1 MVSELKVMKAVV
13 IEGDRAVVSSSVPV
27 PPLAK
32 DMLRIKVK
40 AVAVNP
46 TDWKHVSFKIGPQGS
61 ILGCDVA
68 GEIVEVGADVK
79 NFKVGEVVYSAVHG
93 ASVKHPENGGFAEYS
108 LLDPQLTLKVPG
120 GGHLSGKDSI
130 PLGPVQSIEG
140 AVSLP
145 VSLITAG
152 LVFHYHLGLKTEWQP
167 RQVQVEKPLL
177 IWGGATAVGQ
187 MLIQL
192 AKKLNGYSKI
202 IVVASRKHEQQLK
215 SLGADELFDYHDEDV
230 VEQIKS
236 KHKDLPYLID
246 AVSSAESF
254 VNVYRLGNTD
264 KPTKLI
270 QLTTMS
276 EEQIPEKERNPHV
289 KVEGAV
295 LYLITGL
302 DVPFGR
308 FNLPADPACRAA
320 AIEFV
325 RFIGPKVA
333 DGEINHIPLKV
344 FHNGLEDIPVAM
356 NKIKNGENSNV
367 KYIVTLQ

>member
-1 MVSELKVMKAVV
+1 MKAVV
-13 IEGDRAVVSSSVPV
+13 IEGDRAVVKETVPV
-27 PPLAK
+27 PPLARDK
-32 DMLRIKVK
+32 LRIKVK

-68 GEIVEVGADVK
+68 GEIVEVGDDVK
-79 NFKVGEVVYSAVHG
+79 GFEVGQVVYGVVHG
-93 ASVKHPENGGFAEYS
+93 ASVKHPENGAFAEYS
-108 LLDPQLTLKVPG
+108 VLDPLLTLRVPG
-120 GGHLSGKDSI
+120 DGQLSGRDTVPES
-130 PLGPVQSIEG
+130 PVRSIEG

-145 VSLITAG
+145 VSLVTAG
-152 LVFHYHLGLKTEWQP
+152 LVLVHHLGLKAEWHP
-167 RQVQVEKPLL
+167 EQVQVDKPLL

-215 SLGADELFDYHDEDV
+215 TYGADELFDYHDKDV
-230 VEQIKS
+230 VDQIKT
-236 KHKDLPYLID
+236 KYKDLPYLID
-246 AVSSAESF
+246 AVSAPESF
-254 VNVYRLGNTD
+254 TNVYRLGNTD

-276 EEQIPEKERNPHV
+276 EEIIPEKQRNPQV
-289 KVEGAV
+289 TVEGAI
-295 LYLITGL
+295 LYLVTGL

-308 FNLPADPACRAA
+308 FNFPADPVYREA
-320 AIEFV
+320 AIKFV
-325 RFIGPKVA
+325 RFIEPKVIK
-333 DGEINHIPLKV
+333 GEINHIPLKI
-344 FHNGLEDIPVAM
+344 FHNGLEDVPVAM